1 MAHFLKKVLGRFRYG
16 TTLAWLR
23 SIRRSVGR
31 VFESK
36 SGERKT
42 ERTMTEVR
50 IVIFIRN

>member
-1 MAHFLKKVLGRFRYG
+1 MERLLPGFAVNGK
-16 TTLAWLR
+16 
-23 SIRRSVGR
+23 IRRSVGR